1 MINAL
6 GTLKGSQMPPPSLE
20 TLFTLAETCPQ
31 TAPPSKPE
39 PRLISIWEI
48 TSWILPMAPEH
59 LRRVLAAEP
68 SLPQGSAGVE
78 GGTRWF
84 TPADVAILRGHFAAR
99 SRTRRYQPLRPA
111 SSTAALIALAQPL
124 GKAGRSTAALHLA
137 TAAALAG
144 YRVLLIDADPAGDLA
159 NTLQAPAATGTGVLS
174 LIARSAALH
183 LRRLNENRLD
193 RGEEPLPMAE
203 PLSLALD
210 LSVADL
216 IRPSR
221 WPGLDLLP
229 ASPALMQ
236 ADMQIAGWR
245 ATLRNWR
252 PWQALA
258 EALTSA
264 GLRQSYDLILCDIGP
279 GLGPLALAVLAS
291 ADVLLAPLSLQTE
304 GGVDLA
310 AGLHGLATAMQAL
323 QVEDHR
329 NARALGQAAPALP
342 WQRLL
347 LLPTRATAET
357 ASRLAGF
364 AAKLGPV
371 LLPAALPEIPQIADG
386 HARNFYDLD
395 YRDLGRLA
403 YAPQREAC
411 EAVWRALAAVL
422 ADLWA
427 EQSSGQSQMAL
438 G

>member
-1 MINAL
+1 MPHLNLEALFALANA
-6 GTLKGSQMPPPSLE
+6 
-20 TLFTLAETCPQ
+20 CPER
-31 TAPPSKPE
+31 AALPKAE

-48 TSWILPMAPEH
+48 TRWILPMAPEH

-68 SLPQGSAGVE
+68 ALPQGSAGVE
-78 GGTRWF
+78 GATRWF
-84 TPADVAILRGHFAAR
+84 TAADVAILRDHFTAR
-99 SRTRRYQPLRPA
+99 SRSHRYQPQRPA
-111 SSTAALIALAQPL
+111 KSAAALIALAQPL
-124 GKAGRSTAALHLA
+124 GKAGRSTVALHLA

-144 YRVLLIDADPAGDLA
+144 YRVLLIDADPAGDLDR
-159 NTLQAPAATGTGVLS
+159 TLQAPLAATGAGVLS

-210 LSVADL
+210 LNTTDL

-245 ATLRNWR
+245 AALRNWR

-264 GLRQSYDLILCDIGP
+264 GLRQSYDLILCDTGP

-291 ADVLLAPLSLQTE
+291 ADVLVAPLSLQTAAGAE
-304 GGVDLA
+304 LA

-323 QVEDHR
+323 QIEDHR

-347 LLPTRATAET
+347 VLPTRATAET
-357 ASRLAGF
+357 SRQLAGF
-364 AAKLGPV
+364 AAKLGSA
-371 LLPAALPEIPQIADG
+371 LLPAALPEIAQIAHG
-386 HARNFYDLD
+386 SAQNFYDLD
-395 YRDLGRLA
+395 YRELGRLA

-411 EAVWRALAAVL
+411 ESVWHALAAVL

-427 EQSSGQSQMAL
+427 EQSGGQSQLAL

>member
-1 MINAL
+1 ML
-6 GTLKGSQMPPPSLE
+6 SG
-20 TLFTLAETCPQ
+20 
-31 TAPPSKPE
+31 KPE

-48 TSWILPMAPEH
+48 TTWILPMAPEH

-68 SLPQGSAGVE
+68 SLPQGSTGVE

-84 TPADVAILRGHFAAR
+84 TPAEVTILRAHFAAR
-99 SRTRRYQPLRPA
+99 GRNRRYQPLRPA
-111 SSTAALIALAQPL
+111 NTTAALIALAQPL
-124 GKAGRSTAALHLA
+124 GKAGRSTVALHLA

-159 NTLQAPAATGTGVLS
+159 NTLQAPPAATGAGVLS
-174 LIARSAALH
+174 LIARSAGLH

-210 LSVADL
+210 LNAADM

-245 ATLRNWR
+245 ATLRTWR

-264 GLRQSYDLILCDIGP
+264 GLRQSYDLILCDTGP

-304 GGVDLA
+304 TGAELA

-323 QVEDHR
+323 QAEDYR

-342 WQRLL
+342 WQRLV

-364 AAKLGPV
+364 AAKLGPA
-371 LLPAALPEIPQIADG
+371 LLPAALPEIPQIANG
-386 HARNFYDLD
+386 GARNFYDLD
-395 YRDLGRLA
+395 YRDLGRLT

-411 EAVWRALAAVL
+411 EAVWRALAVVL
-422 ADLWA
+422 GELWA
-427 EQSSGQSQMAL
+427 EQSGGQSQMAL